1 MFLCLGSKSVQFLFN
16 KRGHEDTYFI
26 MPVNVTIQNNS
37 GKVFSLILKKY
48 IIRLNEVNKK
58 NVKKKEDISLKS
70 ALKKNE
76 EISKKLS
83 LNIKTEYKLEE
94 EH

>member
-1 MFLCLGSKSVQFLFN
+1 MFSFYLI

-26 MPVNVTIQNNS
+26 MSVNVTIQNNS
-37 GKVFSLILKKY
+37 GRVFSLILKKY

-58 NVKKKEDISLKS
+58 KCKKKRNFLEISF
-70 ALKKNE
+70 KKNE

-83 LNIKTEYKLEE
+83 FNIKTEYKLEE

>member
-1 MFLCLGSKSVQFLFN
+1 M
-16 KRGHEDTYFI
+16 
-26 MPVNVTIQNNS
+26 
-37 GKVFSLILKKY
+37 ILKKY

-58 NVKKKEDISLKS
+58 NVKKRNFLEISF
-70 ALKKNE
+70 KKNE

>member
-1 MFLCLGSKSVQFLFN
+1 MFSFYLI

-37 GKVFSLILKKY
+37 GRVFSLILKKY

-58 NVKKKEDISLKS
+58 IVKKEISLKS
-70 ALKKNE
+70 ALRKMKKFP
-76 EISKKLS
+76 KH
-83 LNIKTEYKLEE
+83 Y
-94 EH
+94 H

>member
-1 MFLCLGSKSVQFLFN
+1 MFSFYLI

-37 GKVFSLILKKY
+37 GRVFSLILKKY

-58 NVKKKEDISLKS
+58 NVKKKKEISLKS
-70 ALKKNE
+70 ALKKM
-76 EISKKLS
+76 KKFPK
-83 LNIKTEYKLEE
+83 NYY
-94 EH
+94 

>member
-1 MFLCLGSKSVQFLFN
+1 MFSFYLI

-37 GKVFSLILKKY
+37 GRVFSLILKKY

-58 NVKKKEDISLKS
+58 NVKKKKEISLKS

>member
-1 MFLCLGSKSVQFLFN
+1 MFSFYLI

-37 GKVFSLILKKY
+37 GRVFSLILKKY

-58 NVKKKEDISLKS
+58 KCKKKRNFLEISF
-70 ALKKNE
+70 KKNE

>member
-1 MFLCLGSKSVQFLFN
+1 MFSFYLI

-37 GKVFSLILKKY
+37 GRVFSLILKKY

-58 NVKKKEDISLKS
+58 NVKKERNFLEISF
-70 ALKKNE
+70 KKNE
-76 EISKKLS
+76 EISKKII
-83 LNIKTEYKLEE
+83 IK
-94 EH
+94 HQD

>member
-1 MFLCLGSKSVQFLFN
+1 MFSFYLI

-37 GKVFSLILKKY
+37 GRVFSLILKKY

-58 NVKKKEDISLKS
+58 NVKKRNFLEISF
-70 ALKKNE
+70 KKNE

-83 LNIKTEYKLEE
+83 LNIKTECKLEE

>member
-1 MFLCLGSKSVQFLFN
+1 MFSFYLI

-37 GKVFSLILKKY
+37 GRVFSLILKKY

>member
-1 MFLCLGSKSVQFLFN
+1 MWQYK
-16 KRGHEDTYFI
+16 I
-26 MPVNVTIQNNS
+26 IS
-37 GKVFSLILKKY
+37 GRVFSLILKKY
-48 IIRLNEVNKK
+48 IIGLNEVNKK
-58 NVKKKEDISLKS
+58 NVKKERNFLEISF
-70 ALKKNE
+70 KKNE

>member
-1 MFLCLGSKSVQFLFN
+1 MFSFYLI

-37 GKVFSLILKKY
+37 GRVFSLILKKY

-58 NVKKKEDISLKS
+58 NVKKKEISLKS
-70 ALKKNE
+70 ALKKM
-76 EISKKLS
+76 KKFPK
-83 LNIKTEYKLEE
+83 NY
-94 EH
+94 H

>member
-1 MFLCLGSKSVQFLFN
+1 MFSFYLI

-37 GKVFSLILKKY
+37 GRVFSLILKKY

-58 NVKKKEDISLKS
+58 NVKKKEISLKS
-70 ALKKNE
+70 SLKKM
-76 EISKKLS
+76 KKFPK
-83 LNIKTEYKLEE
+83 NY
-94 EH
+94 H

>member
-1 MFLCLGSKSVQFLFN
+1 
-16 KRGHEDTYFI
+16 

-37 GKVFSLILKKY
+37 GRVFSLILKKY

-58 NVKKKEDISLKS
+58 NVKKRNFLEISFKN
-70 ALKKNE
+70 NE

>member
-1 MFLCLGSKSVQFLFN
+1 MFSFYLI
-16 KRGHEDTYFI
+16 KRGHEDTHFI

-37 GKVFSLILKKY
+37 GRVFSLILKKY
-48 IIRLNEVNKK
+48 IIRRNEVNKK

>member
-1 MFLCLGSKSVQFLFN
+1 MFSFYLI
-16 KRGHEDTYFI
+16 KRDHEDTYFI

-37 GKVFSLILKKY
+37 GRVFSLILKKY

-58 NVKKKEDISLKS
+58 NVKKERNFLEISF
-70 ALKKNE
+70 KKNE

>member
-1 MFLCLGSKSVQFLFN
+1 MFSFYLI

-37 GKVFSLILKKY
+37 GRVFSLILKKY

-58 NVKKKEDISLKS
+58 NVKKKEEISLKS
-70 ALKKNE
+70 ALKKM
-76 EISKKLS
+76 KKFPK
-83 LNIKTEYKLEE
+83 NY
-94 EH
+94 H